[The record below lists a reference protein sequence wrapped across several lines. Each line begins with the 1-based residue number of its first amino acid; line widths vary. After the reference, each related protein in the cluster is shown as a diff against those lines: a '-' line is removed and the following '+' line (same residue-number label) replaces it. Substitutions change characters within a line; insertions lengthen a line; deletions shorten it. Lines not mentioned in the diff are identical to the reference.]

1 MPPPGNLR
9 MIFCAPNDFSRFK
22 LAMRHIRR
30 FPEIFRCIAS
40 MSNWWEVTSAY
51 VGLAPPSL
59 PFEALFR
66 NGMRHR
72 FEEFYDLET
81 LWQIFFHRV
90 YDVRPSDRV
99 VIDAGA
105 NIGLFACYATRRS
118 PAARVVCIE
127 PFPATYERLRE
138 TIRANRLDDRVTCL
152 NQALD
157 SSEGTAAM
165 TSAAEA
171 SQMYRLASGD
181 RGAGSVTVRTLTL
194 ARLLEDLATDT
205 IDLLKMD
212 IEGSEYNVLLTT
224 PREILHRIRRINVE
238 YHEPAAGASGSK
250 LELIAHIEA
259 SGGRLIRDDGHARKY
274 GMLHFDRP
282 D

>member
-1 MPPPGNLR
+1 
-9 MIFCAPNDFSRFK
+9 
-22 LAMRHIRR
+22 
-30 FPEIFRCIAS
+30 
-40 MSNWWEVTSAY
+40 
-51 VGLAPPSL
+51 
-59 PFEALFR
+59 
-66 NGMRHR
+66 MRHR

-127 PFPATYERLRE
+127 PFPATYERLRQ

-194 ARLLEDLATDT
+194 ARLIEDLATDT

-238 YHEPAAGASGSK
+238 YHEPAAGRLAVNSNSSHISRHRADGSSGTMGT
-250 LELIAHIEA
+250 LENTECSILTGRTDLRYIW
-259 SGGRLIRDDGHARKY
+259 GGKHSRADV
-274 GMLHFDRP
+274 
-282 D
+282 

>member
-1 MPPPGNLR
+1 MNWLR
-9 MIFCAPNDFSRFK
+9 
-22 LAMRHIRR
+22 LALRYIHR
-30 FPEIFRCIAS
+30 FPEIFRCVAG

-51 VGLAPPSL
+51 VGFSRPSL
-59 PFEALFR
+59 PFEARFR
-66 NGMRHR
+66 NGMRHS
-72 FEEFYDLET
+72 FQEFYDLET

-138 TIRANRLDDRVTCL
+138 TVRANRLEDRVTCL

-165 TSAAEA
+165 TGAAEA

-181 RGAGSVTVRTLTL
+181 RTPGSVTVRTLTL
-194 ARLLEDLATDT
+194 SRLLEDLATDT

-212 IEGSEYNVLLTT
+212 IEG
-224 PREILHRIRRINVE
+224 
-238 YHEPAAGASGSK
+238 
-250 LELIAHIEA
+250 
-259 SGGRLIRDDGHARKY
+259 
-274 GMLHFDRP
+274 
-282 D
+282 